1 MARILES
8 KDAVRYHNIFTFC
21 VGRFNEGSPGL
32 SCLTHNDSFPMILA
46 TKREF
51 LSTSLIISS
60 NSTSGKKE
68 LDFSLAINSEAI
80 TAITRVDALGK
91 IIYTTP
97 DDAAV
102 IGRESLRLEYFMK

>member
-1 MARILES
+1 M
-8 KDAVRYHNIFTFC
+8 
-21 VGRFNEGSPGL
+21 
-32 SCLTHNDSFPMILA
+32 CLTHNDSFPILLP

-51 LSTSLIISS
+51 LSTNHIVELDHQ
-60 NSTSGKKE
+60 GKKE

-102 IGRESLRLEYFMK
+102 IGRESLRLEYFMQ

>member
-1 MARILES
+1 VLDTQRQFPYTSSHKKGVLINES
-8 KDAVRYHNIFTFC
+8 NHIVELDHQ
-21 VGRFNEGSPGL
+21 
-32 SCLTHNDSFPMILA
+32 
-46 TKREF
+46 
-51 LSTSLIISS
+51 
-60 NSTSGKKE
+60 GKKE

-102 IGRESLRLEYFMK
+102 IGREIFRLEYFMK